1 MAGNAMKNNWRVRG
15 KNFLAGAGAMLRS
28 PKWLRR
34 AAWAVGAWLLLW
46 ALAYAAV
53 PFVLKSQLEKIG
65 SEKLGRQLTVGAID
79 FKPWSL
85 ELTIH
90 DLAIAKA
97 GPAKGALP
105 PAQPPSPA
113 APPQLKIKRLYIDA
127 ELESLWRLAPV
138 ADTILVEEPAVSL
151 TYLGQG
157 RYDIDDVLE
166 RLNTP
171 TAKPAGEPPQFALYN
186 LEVSGGRM
194 DFVDQSVHK
203 THEVRELHLA
213 VPFLSNLPS
222 KREIKTS
229 PHLAFKLNGS
239 SFDTAAE
246 GTPFAQTRKTDASIA
261 LRGLDLNPY
270 LGYWPAGLPFR
281 LQSAV
286 LHADVKVAFEQ
297 TPATLIR
304 ISGTVTA
311 DKVLLLD
318 AKKPAPTS
326 AAPQAQA
333 AAPASSPELLAFD
346 RLRISMDDV
355 RPLDQFIKLSSVEL
369 TAPTL
374 SVTRDRAG
382 QLNLLPPESQPATK
396 NIAGDGRTERT
407 TGQNYPE
414 SQAGAATPA
423 AAPWKIRVDKLA
435 VRGGRVNW
443 LDETLASAARIRLGA
458 LTLDAS
464 AIAIPFTA
472 SAPLQFKGSVGLDP
486 MADSPTA
493 QARSPASTLRQAQDR
508 PSSARTVTGLT
519 KKTVRPEP
527 VEGSSKVAAKA
538 AATEF
543 RARLSFGGTA
553 TDQAAKVSASV
564 AAWPLDMAA
573 KYVGQFLLPE
583 LNGQLDAELGVSWQA
598 ATADQ
603 PQALQITA
611 PRIAVS
617 DVQLAQGKTSLVSVG
632 RVELAAV
639 DIDVPGQT
647 FKAAKMQLSQPRARV
662 ERGRDQ
668 RWMYE
673 HWLVTHGMAAPP
685 PVAPKT
691 GGKTDSSTKA
701 NANTPSWAVAINDVQ
716 LDGGSLSFSDKAGA
730 RPVALEVTALKAQL
744 GGLVLDDKPAAKAQV
759 ARLMPLSASLRL
771 ASGRFEP
778 GKLDFKGSLGL
789 LPLQVK
795 GQLDARRLPAQAL
808 EPYFGEA
815 LNIELL
821 RADAS
826 FRGRLAYRQTA
837 AGPQAELAGDAAL
850 EEFKANTRS
859 PGEELLAWKTLNV
872 RGLNVALEPARATR
886 VDVKETVLSDF
897 FARVIVTPEGR
908 INLQDLL
915 KPAAPADARA
925 PSAARSPNR
934 GAPEIIASSGRSTW
948 TSDEKDP
955 KTGVSTSPAPVS
967 TTAVATTATVT
978 AAATGAPPIVNFGPI
993 SLING
998 QVRFSDRFVKPN
1010 YSADLS
1016 ELTGKLGAFS
1026 SAAPRAADGTAAAP
1040 AMADLELRGK
1050 AEGTAA
1056 LEITGKLNPLAK
1068 PLALDITGKVRD
1080 LELPPLSPYA
1090 VKYAGYGIERGKLS
1104 VDVNYVVLPD
1114 GRLTARNK
1122 LVLNQ
1127 LSFGDKVAGSTAS
1140 LPVKLAVAL
1149 LADRNGVIDLDLP
1162 ISGSLNDPQFSLG
1175 PVIVKV
1181 ILNVIVKA
1189 ITAPFSLLAHALGG
1203 GGEALSMVGFPAGSA
1218 QLSGEAKAGL
1228 DKVARALVER
1238 PALRLTVVGTSSLE
1252 AEREGYQRQRLD
1264 DLVSAEKRR
1273 QMVREGG
1280 KAAEVSV
1287 SPADYPALLKEVYQ
1301 RADLPKPRNLIGLA
1315 KDQPVAEMEKLLLA
1329 SIKVSDDA
1337 MHELAVQRGMAV
1349 KDYLASRDLPP
1360 DRLFLGAVK
1369 AVPTEAKWTP
1379 RAELNL
1385 AMP

>member
-1 MAGNAMKNNWRVRG
+1 MSGNAMKNNWRIRG
-15 KNFLAGAGAMLRS
+15 KDLWMQASSMLRS
-28 PKWLRR
+28 PKWHKWQRR

-53 PFVLKSQLEKIG
+53 PFVLKSQLEKMG
-65 SEKLGRQLTVGAID
+65 SEKLGRQLTVGAVD

-90 DLAIAKA
+90 DLAIAKT

-105 PAQPPSPA
+105 PARPPSPA
-113 APPQLKIKRLYIDA
+113 ASPQLKIKRLYIDA

-138 ADTILVEEPAVSL
+138 ADTILVEEPEVSL

-171 TAKPAGEPPQFALYN
+171 TVKPAGEPPQFALYN

-203 THEVRELHLA
+203 THELRELHFA
-213 VPFLSNLPS
+213 MPFLSNLPS

-229 PHLAFKLNGS
+229 PHLAFRLNGS

-246 GTPFAQTRKTDASIA
+246 GTPFAKTRKTDASIA
-261 LRGLDLNPY
+261 LRGLDMKPY
-270 LGYWPAGLPFR
+270 LGYWPASLPFR

-297 TPATLIR
+297 TPATLVR

-318 AKKPAPTS
+318 AKTS
-326 AAPQAQA
+326 APNSTSGTSAQN
-333 AAPASSPELLAFD
+333 PASSPELLAFD
-346 RLRISMDDV
+346 RLQISMDDV

-382 QLNLLPPESQPATK
+382 QLNLLPPESQNAIK
-396 NIAGDGRTERT
+396 SIASDGRVERT
-407 TGQNYPE
+407 TGQNEQNP
-414 SQAGAATPA
+414 QARVAATPA
-423 AAPWKIRVDKLA
+423 PTPWTIRVDKVAL
-435 VRGGRVNW
+435 RGGRVNW
-443 LDETLASAARIRLGA
+443 LDETLAAPARIRLGA

-472 SAPLQFKGSVGLDP
+472 DAPLQFKGSLGLDP
-486 MADSPTA
+486 VADSPAA
-493 QARSPASTLRQAQDR
+493 QARSPASSLRQAQDR
-508 PSSARTVTGLT
+508 PGSARTVTGLT

-538 AATEF
+538 AAPES
-543 RARLSFGGTA
+543 RARLSFHGTA
-553 TDQAAKVSASV
+553 TDQAAKVTASV

-573 KYVGQFLLPE
+573 KYIGQFLLPE
-583 LNGQLDAELGVSWQA
+583 LSGQLDAELGVNWQA

-603 PQALQITA
+603 PQGLQITA
-611 PRIAVS
+611 PQIAVS
-617 DVQLAQGKTSLVSVG
+617 DVQLAQGKTSLVSVR
-632 RVELAAV
+632 RVELAQI

-647 FKAAKMQLSQPRARV
+647 FKAATMQLRQPRARV
-662 ERGRDQ
+662 ERGSDQ

-685 PVAPKT
+685 PVAPKID
-691 GGKTDSSTKA
+691 GKTK
-701 NANTPSWAVAINDVQ
+701 ANTPSWAVAINDVQ

-730 RPVALEVTALKAQL
+730 KPVALEVTALKAQL
-744 GGLVLDDKPAAKAQV
+744 GGLVLDDRPAAKAQ
-759 ARLMPLSASLRL
+759 AASLMPLSASLRL

-778 GKLDFKGSLGL
+778 GKLEFKGSLGL

-795 GQLDARRLPAQAL
+795 GQLDARRLPAQAF

-826 FRGRLAYRQTA
+826 FRGRVAYRQTA

-850 EEFKANTRS
+850 EEFKANTLAPS
-859 PGEELLAWKTLNV
+859 EELLAWKTLNV

-915 KPAAPADARA
+915 KPAAPAATSSTVGAPQIIAAGARPSGA
-925 PSAARSPNR
+925 TALKDSQIVASATSAA
-934 GAPEIIASSGRSTW
+934 IA
-948 TSDEKDP
+948 
-955 KTGVSTSPAPVS
+955 VPV
-967 TTAVATTATVT
+967 
-978 AAATGAPPIVNFGPI
+978 GPPPIVNFGPI

-1026 SAAPRAADGTAAAP
+1026 SLAPRAADGTAAAP

-1090 VKYAGYGIERGKLS
+1090 VKYSGYGIERGKLS

-1175 PVIVKV
+1175 PIIVKV

-1203 GGEALSMVGFPAGSA
+1203 GGEELSMVGFPAGSA
-1218 QLSGEAKAGL
+1218 QLSGEAKSGL
-1228 DKVARALVER
+1228 DKVAKALVER
-1238 PALRLTVVGTSSLE
+1238 PALHLTVVGTSSLE
-1252 AEREGYQRQRLD
+1252 AEREGYKRQRLD
-1264 DLVSAEKRR
+1264 DLVRAEKRR
-1273 QMVREGG
+1273 QMVKEGV
-1280 KAAEVSV
+1280 KAGEVSV

-1329 SIKVSDDA
+1329 GIKVSDDA

-1369 AVPTEAKWTP
+1369 AVPPEAKWTP